1 VKLRR
6 TLVRLI
12 SAAIG
17 SAASFAQVPPAGP
30 TTPVILISIDTLHAD
45 RLSAYGYTH
54 LRTPNIDSFAENGT
68 LFTQA
73 DCQIPF
79 TFPSHASLLTSTYP
93 FENQVEENA
102 VALPPG
108 AVTLATVLHSQGY
121 RTAAFI
127 GTAFMEKQMGLDQG
141 FEFYDAPFNYDAFSP
156 MSGSMFLGA
165 TPGSP
170 NAGKDRR
177 DGALVIRS
185 ARQWLSSNAGQP
197 LFAFV
202 HLFDMHKPYDHGYD
216 GQLAYVD
223 KLIGV
228 FKQSLQQLG
237 LWDKAL
243 VVLVADHGESLGD
256 HGESSHGYFIYES
269 TLRVPLIIHWPAGAD
284 NHPARVTDPVGLI
297 DVSPTILDF
306 LHLPVQPS
314 FEGSSLLGARSAGG
328 SPPTTAQRAV
338 YGESLHA
345 HDSFG
350 WAPLRGMRVGQY
362 KYIEAP
368 HPELYNLQADPHELT
383 NLYVK
388 GSAKAADLRNQLM
401 KLLAR
406 YAPKK
411 PESRESSPGAR
422 ALLTSLGYLAP
433 GPHAAR
439 SGAEP
444 DPKDRLPEFRMYE
457 DAQLMLYHRKMTEAI
472 STLRQVLVND
482 PGNTLARRDLA
493 SSYVETGQ
501 YAKAR
506 TAFLQ
511 VLAVAP
517 DDYMTNY
524 EIGFAE
530 DRLDMLK
537 EAREHLETACRI
549 APESKQSRRELDAV
563 LAKIK

>member
-1 VKLRR
+1 L
-6 TLVRLI
+6 
-12 SAAIG
+12 S
-17 SAASFAQVPPAGP
+17 ASFSPPSGQALSHAPP
-30 TTPVILISIDTLHAD
+30 TRPPTPVILISIDTLRAD
-45 RLSAYGYTH
+45 HLSAYGYTRLH
-54 LRTPNIDSFAENGT
+54 TPNIDSFAERGT

-79 TFPSHASLLTSTYP
+79 TFPSHASMLTSTYP

-108 AVTLATVLHSQGY
+108 AVTLASVLHSHGY

-127 GTAFMEKQMGLDQG
+127 GTVFMEKQMGLDQG
-141 FEFYDAPFNYDAFSP
+141 FEFYDAPFHYDAFSP

-185 ARQWLSSNAGQP
+185 ARQWLESYADQP

-256 HGESSHGYFIYES
+256 HDESSHGYFIYES
-269 TLRVPLIIHWPAGAD
+269 TLRVPLIVHWPAGSE
-284 NHPARVTDPVGLI
+284 NHPARVADSVGLI

-306 LHLPVQPS
+306 LRIPMPPS
-314 FEGSSLLGARSAGG
+314 FEGLSLLDGRPAS
-328 SPPTTAQRAV
+328 AV

-350 WAPLRGMRVGQY
+350 WAPLRSLRIGQF

-368 HPELYNLQADPHELT
+368 RPELYNLQTDPRELT

-388 GSAKAADLRNQLM
+388 GSAKATDLHNQLM

-411 PESRESSPGAR
+411 PENRESSPGAR

-433 GPHAAR
+433 GPRTAL
-439 SGAEP
+439 SGSGP

-472 STLRQVLVND
+472 ATLRQLLAGD
-482 PGNTLARRDLA
+482 PKNTLARRDLA
-493 SSYVETGQ
+493 SAYLETGQ

-506 TAFLQ
+506 TAFEQ
-511 VLAVAP
+511 VLSAAP
-517 DDYMTNY
+517 DDYMANY

-530 DRLDMLK
+530 DRLGLLK

-549 APESKQSRRELDAV
+549 APESKQSRRELDSI
-563 LAKIK
+563 LARMN